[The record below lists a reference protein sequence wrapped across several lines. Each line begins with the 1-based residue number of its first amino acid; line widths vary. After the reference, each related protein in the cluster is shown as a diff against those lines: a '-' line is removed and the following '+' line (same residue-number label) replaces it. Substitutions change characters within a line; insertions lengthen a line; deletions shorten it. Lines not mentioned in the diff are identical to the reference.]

1 MNILLTS
8 FLSRRMSSPP
18 HSITYQVRTLSE
30 TVRLDA
36 RTKLLNPKFYE
47 GMLASGYEG
56 TREITKRL
64 RNTMGWA
71 ATAGEVDN
79 FIFEDANDVF
89 IKDEEMRD
97 RLMNLNPNAFR

>member
-1 MNILLTS
+1 M
-8 FLSRRMSSPP
+8 
-18 HSITYQVRTLSE
+18 
-30 TVRLDA
+30 
-36 RTKLLNPKFYE
+36 NPKFYE

-97 RLMNLNPNAFR
+97 RLMNLNPNAFRYVPDFLEWTRVDVFSSFVPLFE